1 MPPSSPRSIS
11 LGCGALPGAN
21 GPPVSVRS
29 RPASVTLCDPQE
41 GRRQQLAHLLDEAGL
56 DVIEAA
62 DLATL
67 QGLCNHGM
75 AQVIAMPLLWPSG
88 TTPIEAE
95 PPLELSPA
103 VLAFLHAEARQRDIL
118 VYTDTHHIPMGLYC
132 KALSAGA
139 RRVLNDQAPTFETDL
154 AETLTRLENARHARC
169 QEQVQ
174 LSELFARMGLVGTSA
189 ALREVFRR
197 VLKASH
203 FSALP
208 VLLLGETG
216 TGKQQIAEAIH
227 RLDPRRSSKPFV
239 TVNCGALHETLA
251 GSELFGH
258 VKGAFSGADRDRI
271 GLFRAAEGG
280 TLLLDEIG
288 ELDLKLQPKLL
299 RVLQER
305 RLLPVGQDYE
315 HEIDIRIIAATNRP
329 LQNMV
334 TQGTF
339 REDLYQ
345 RLNVFRIHLP
355 PLRERRE
362 DIEVQAQYFLKEWT
376 EQHAKAVQFGPRVL
390 EALRLLPWEGNSR
403 QLRNFLWEALAHKD
417 DDTVLGMEDLP
428 PWVLEALAHRSTS
441 GEATAPDVLVD
452 AALTQRVIEKG
463 LTLSEAVEQYE
474 RRLLQEVLQRYNGN
488 RTRTAEKLGLT
499 PRSIFNKIKKYGLE

>member
-1 MPPSSPRSIS
+1 MRRRE
-11 LGCGALPGAN
+11 LAAFLEEAALC
-21 GPPVSVRS
+21 VVE
-29 RPASVTLCDPQE
+29 ASDLSTLKALCDH
-41 GRRQQLAHLLDEAGL
+41 GLAE
-56 DVIEAA
+56 
-62 DLATL
+62 
-67 QGLCNHGM
+67 
-75 AQVIAMPLLWPSG
+75 VIALPLLWPD
-88 TTPIEAE
+88 EASPAGE
-95 PPLELSPA
+95 AGPLYLSPE
-103 VLAFLHAEARQRDIL
+103 VLAFLHAEARKRDVI
-118 VYTDTHHIPMGLYC
+118 VYTDTNRIPMGVYC
-132 KALSAGA
+132 KALTAGA
-139 RRVLNDQAPTFETDL
+139 RRVLNDQSPTFESDL
-154 AETLTRLENARHARC
+154 TETLVRLENDRQSR
-169 QEQVQ
+169 QGEQGQ
-174 LSELFARMGLVGTSA
+174 FGQLFAGMGLVGTSP

-197 VLKASH
+197 VIKASH
-203 FSALP
+203 FSDLP

-227 RLDPRRSSKPFV
+227 RLDPRRCDKPFV
-239 TVNCGALHETLA
+239 TVNCSAIHDTLA

-258 VKGAFSGADRDRI
+258 VKGAFSGADRDRA
-271 GLFRAAEGG
+271 GLFRAAEEG

-315 HEIDIRIIAATNRP
+315 HPIDIRIIAATNRP
-329 LQNMV
+329 LCDMV
-334 TQGTF
+334 AKGAF

-345 RLNVFRIHLP
+345 RLNVFRIVIP

-362 DIEVQAQYFLKEWT
+362 DIEVQALYFLKEWT
-376 EQHAKAVQFGPRVL
+376 DQHDKTVAFGPRVL

-428 PWVLEALAHRSTS
+428 QWVLEALAHRN
-441 GEATAPDVLVD
+441 D
-452 AALTQRVIEKG
+452 AAQEVFVDESLTKRAIEKG
-463 LTLSEAVEQYE
+463 LSLSEAVEEYE